1 VRRLW
6 PPLLPLQPLLPPSDR
21 DAAMVPLLAIP
32 PPGDPSTGDRAAAT
46 KEGAR
51 SCGRP
56 SHGQRA
62 KGWGSPPRMV
72 LGRAATTP
80 SGRMVAAGPTVAG
93 GECVS

>member
-1 VRRLW
+1 
-6 PPLLPLQPLLPPSDR
+6 
-21 DAAMVPLLAIP
+21 MVPLLAIP
-32 PPGDPSTGDRAAAT
+32 PPGDPSTGDHAAAT

-51 SCGRP
+51 SCGRS

-80 SGRMVAAGPTVAG
+80 SGSMVVAVPTVAG
-93 GECVS
+93 GECGS